1 VTAWIELGVV
11 TRPHGVGGEV
21 RVHPFNPESTLLRE
35 LDEVFVRKA
44 EDADPRLVEVVSV
57 RPGPKVILMRLAGV
71 SSREEADALRGC
83 TVCVP
88 REALPALE
96 EGEYY
101 HADLIGLEAFEGGTS
116 IGKVVDVLDYPS
128 VECLKI
134 ECPGGFIEVPMLPQ
148 WLDRVDVPAGKVH
161 LKDLQDIPVQ
171 RRR

>member
-1 VTAWIELGVV
+1 
-11 TRPHGVGGEV
+11 
-21 RVHPFNPESTLLRE
+21 VHPFNPESTLLRE
-35 LDEVFVRKA
+35 LGEVFVRKA

-71 SSREEADALRGC
+71 GSREEADALRGY

-101 HADLIGLEAFEGGTS
+101 HADLIGIEAFEGGTS
-116 IGKVVDVLDYPS
+116 IGKVVEILDYPS

-134 ECPGGFIEVPMLPQ
+134 ECSGGFIEVPMLPQ